1 MSQQFVWDLWF
12 ECVYLLEGLLMVDW
26 ECCIFCFGFCR
37 SSPLLFRESKGD
49 CTRSCFRTFYCK
61 GGSVSKH
68 ADFTLSTPEPSWRFI
83 PTCER
88 RDCGELL
95 WNLFTSKVKSLLLA
109 KTGERHEWM
118 GFVAVGTRICKSNTA
133 NIIIMLYS
141 LALHTWH
148 LLKRVSRMTKYT
160 TDANGGLCMKTWC
173 TKMCLL
179 LVTDNAKCPT
189 EDCRIEDRIAKKL
202 VSALNAVLLMDGLN
216 LGADVAK
223 LHSSFRPFMVRTWL
237 TTRDRELKVHIYA

>member
-1 MSQQFVWDLWF
+1 
-12 ECVYLLEGLLMVDW
+12 MVDW

-68 ADFTLSTPEPSWRFI
+68 ADFTLSTPEPSWRFV

-133 NIIIMLYS
+133 NIMIMWNS
-141 LALHTWH
+141 LPLHTWH
-148 LLKRVSRMTKYT
+148 LLEQVSRMTKLHNRCQWWIVYENMMHQNVFVGGNWQCKMSNWGLQDWRPDSKEAGVGSQCCSSDGWSQPRCRCGQT
-160 TDANGGLCMKTWC
+160 ALKFPALYGSHMANNTWSG
-173 TKMCLL
+173 T
-179 LVTDNAKCPT
+179 
-189 EDCRIEDRIAKKL
+189 
-202 VSALNAVLLMDGLN
+202 
-216 LGADVAK
+216 
-223 LHSSFRPFMVRTWL
+223 
-237 TTRDRELKVHIYA
+237 